1 MAIDSRDKRASAS
14 ALIYGMPRFAGPAPT
29 PDGTISAAD
38 RMHITGFYRGIAAA
52 APAVAVIAPNKG
64 LLLKVY

>member
-14 ALIYGMPRFAGPAPT
+14 SSIYGMPRFGGVAPT

-52 APAVAVIAPNKG
+52 SPVLALRRHNG